1 MTYRRTWFG
10 YVLWVIY
17 AGLCV
22 TMLAFIGFTLWKEY
36 IPFPMAQAGAFFI
49 FPLLL
54 GVYALLRTASWK
66 IRTKYKKLKCGWR
79 DLVAFFFVAAL
90 IAGVVLLNIYCEQI
104 FPLIA
109 EYIKVR

>member
-54 GVYALLRTASWK
+54 GVYALLRTGFM
-66 IRTKYKKLKCGWR
+66 RLYFL
-79 DLVAFFFVAAL
+79 
-90 IAGVVLLNIYCEQI
+90 LLNYI
-104 FPLIA
+104 FWKAWKLNILR
-109 EYIKVR
+109 ERW